1 MRIIGH
7 IGRAGVG
14 GMFILAGLAKLLDPE
29 MSKAMLTDGG
39 LTPTAFFH
47 PATIIFEIGLGLAVA
62 AGGRLAIPACAA
74 LVIFTAVVN
83 VIYHPFWQ
91 FDGLMLRLE
100 TSLFF
105 KNVAVAAA
113 LIYIAAVEAQRV
125 RAGGASLSRD

>member
-14 GMFILAGLAKLLDPE
+14 AMFILAGLAKLLDPD
-29 MSKAMLTDGG
+29 MSVGMLVEGG
-39 LTPTAFFH
+39 LTPTSFFH
-47 PATIIFEIGLGLAVA
+47 PATIVFEVALGLAVA
-62 AGGRLAIPACAA
+62 AGGRIAVPACAA
-74 LVIFTAVVN
+74 LVAFTAVVN
-83 VIYHPFWQ
+83 VIYHPFWE

-113 LIYIAAVEAQRV
+113 LVYIAVMEAQQV
-125 RAGGASLSRD
+125 KALDE